1 MFEVQNVQAS
11 FAGHEREQAECM
23 LGVALAAAGRHG
35 EALGHL
41 RQGCAALDSTGI
53 EDPLIT
59 RWGRAAL
66 KSAGG

>member
-1 MFEVQNVQAS
+1 VVGANWEWRRS
-11 FAGHEREQAECM
+11 RGHA
-23 LGVALAAAGRHG
+23 RH
-35 EALGHL
+35 HL
-41 RQGCAALDSTGI
+41 QQGCAMLDGTGI